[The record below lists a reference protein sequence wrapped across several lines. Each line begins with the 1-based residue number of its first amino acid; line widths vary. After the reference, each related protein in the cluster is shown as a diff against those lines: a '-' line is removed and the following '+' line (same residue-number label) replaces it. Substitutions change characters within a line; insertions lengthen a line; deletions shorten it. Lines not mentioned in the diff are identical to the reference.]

1 VFGVSAPLSGATA
14 AYGLTTEASFKGV
27 TIPAFNAAN
36 PTGIAGHRIEL
47 KFLDD
52 ASDVTK
58 AVSVANQFVADHAAA
73 VLTASYNPEAAGQQ
87 YAVWNKAHMP
97 VVSVL
102 TGSQY
107 ADTSRY
113 PYFFGI
119 GPSAQ
124 QWGTTTAQWIAKK
137 GYTRVAIIDDG
148 IPTAVDQV
156 TQITNAMK
164 TDAPNAKVVKSLTVP
179 PGSVD
184 DSAAV
189 AQLKSSNPD
198 VVIVYISFGY
208 GPLWSAMR
216 AASWSPPIL
225 AAAGAWYDGF
235 NGMGPL
241 ADKAVAPYYDCAE
254 SASQTWPSDV
264 ASLMSQYSA
273 ATKGGFTNY
282 LTFVNT
288 DTVPLEMLKY
298 AIEKYNSVDPKAITA
313 ALESINN
320 QSFYGI
326 TYNYSPTNHYGITG
340 QYAAAVCNM
349 ATPYAG
355 GVAKVPVKN
364 S

>member
-14 AYGLTTEASFKGV
+14 AYGLTTQVSFNKV

-36 PTGIAGHRIEL
+36 PTGIAGHPIEI

-87 YAVWNKAHMP
+87 YAVWNKAKMP
-97 VVSVL
+97 VMSVL

-107 ADTSRY
+107 ANTSTY

-119 GPSAQ
+119 GPSVQ
-124 QWGTTTAQWIAKK
+124 QEGTAAAQWIAKK
-137 GYTRVAIIDDG
+137 GYTRVATLNDG
-148 IPTAVDQV
+148 IPQDTDALGA
-156 TQITNAMK
+156 ITNAMK
-164 TDAPNAKVVKSLTVP
+164 TAAPNASVVKAVTIP
-179 PGSVD
+179 PGAVD

-189 AQLKSSNPD
+189 AQLKAANPD
-198 VVIVYISFGY
+198 LLVVYIGFGY

-216 AASWSPPIL
+216 AASWSPPLL

-241 ADKAVAPYYDCAE
+241 ATKAVASYYDCAD
-254 SASQTWPSDV
+254 SASQTWPADV
-264 ASLMSQYSA
+264 AGLMGQYSA
-273 ATKGGFTNY
+273 ATGGAFTNY

-288 DTVPLEMLKY
+288 DTVALELLKY
-298 AIEKYNSVDPKAITA
+298 AIEKYNSVDPNAIKAAIEGIA
-313 ALESINN
+313 NH
-320 QSFYGI
+320 SFYGI
-326 TYNYSPTNHYGITG
+326 TYNYTPTNHYGITG
-340 QYAAAVCNM
+340 PYAAAVCNM

-355 GVAKVPVKN
+355 GNAKVPVKN